1 MFENSQELYIVVKA
15 LSIFLLA
22 VFTCFCLYY
31 LGMILRQ
38 SFLITKEMRNRLKKI
53 DEVATAFKEK
63 IENSASYL
71 LLISEGI
78 KKIIEV
84 VGDRG
89 ERKSKRKKSE

>member
-1 MFENSQELYIVVKA
+1 MFENSQELYTVVKA
-15 LSIFLLA
+15 LSVFLLA

-31 LGMILRQ
+31 LCMILRQ

-84 VGDRG
+84 VGEKR
-89 ERKSKRKKSE
+89 EKRKKKD

>member
-1 MFENSQELYIVVKA
+1 
-15 LSIFLLA
+15 
-22 VFTCFCLYY
+22 
-31 LGMILRQ
+31 
-38 SFLITKEMRNRLKKI
+38 MRNRLKKI

-84 VGDRG
+84 VGEKKDK
-89 ERKSKRKKSE
+89 KSKRG

>member
-1 MFENSQELYIVVKA
+1 MFENSQELYTVVKA
-15 LSIFLLA
+15 LSVFLLA

-84 VGDRG
+84 VGEKR
-89 ERKSKRKKSE
+89 EKRKKKD

>member
-1 MFENSQELYIVVKA
+1 
-15 LSIFLLA
+15 
-22 VFTCFCLYY
+22 
-31 LGMILRQ
+31 
-38 SFLITKEMRNRLKKI
+38 MRNRLKKI

-89 ERKSKRKKSE
+89 ERKNKRKKSE